1 MSGSVGCIWFRRVR
15 CVGNSA
21 NLRRGGCAVASRGV
35 RGERKSLAQNRHA
48 EQEARVMV
56 AVCRSEYSGNH
67 VAEIRV
73 EPLER
78 ETSALG
84 VVELDSL
91 LWVLEWTCTSCL
103 PWNRDHSRTSTGI
116 G

>member
-1 MSGSVGCIWFRRVR
+1 M
-15 CVGNSA
+15 
-21 NLRRGGCAVASRGV
+21 ASRGV

-56 AVCRSEYSGNH
+56 AVCRSECSGNH

-91 LWVLEWTCTSCL
+91 LWVLEWIL
-103 PWNRDHSRTSTGI
+103 HELLAVEPRPFADVNRNRLGAEFIHHLT
-116 G
+116 

>member
-1 MSGSVGCIWFRRVR
+1 
-15 CVGNSA
+15 
-21 NLRRGGCAVASRGV
+21 
-35 RGERKSLAQNRHA
+35 
-48 EQEARVMV
+48 MV

-91 LWVLEWTCTSCL
+91 LWVLEWIL
-103 PWNRDHSRTSTGI
+103 HELLAVEPRPFADVNRNRLGAEFIHHLT
-116 G
+116 